1 MSAVGDAIRMQA
13 FCHYLPPCQGAT
25 TILNGLFARK
35 GGKAPWL
42 DVRQKGLYLTGLSQS
57 TLPGQER
64 QAKSRQSLAEA
75 GVTLS
80 DVPREGILALECS
93 TI

>member
-1 MSAVGDAIRMQA
+1 MSRG
-13 FCHYLPPCQGAT
+13 HYNSERIICKKRWEGS
-25 TILNGLFARK
+25 
-35 GGKAPWL
+35 WL
-42 DVRQKGLYLTGLSQS
+42 DVRQKGLYLNLFLTGLSQS

-64 QAKSRQSLAEA
+64 QTKSRQSLAEA

-80 DVPREGILALECS
+80 DVPREGMLALERS

>member
-1 MSAVGDAIRMQA
+1 MQA

-35 GGKAPWL
+35 GGKAPGWMS
-42 DVRQKGLYLTGLSQS
+42 GLYLNLSLTSLSQS

-80 DVPREGILALECS
+80 DVPREGMLALECS